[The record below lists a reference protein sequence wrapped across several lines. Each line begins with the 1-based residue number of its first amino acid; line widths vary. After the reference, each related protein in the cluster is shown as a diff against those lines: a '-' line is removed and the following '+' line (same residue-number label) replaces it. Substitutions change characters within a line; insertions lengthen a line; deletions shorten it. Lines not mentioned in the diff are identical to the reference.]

1 MRSSAAGICGA
12 KTAFATLVF
21 AMIPAGAAI
30 ELRARALAFWD
41 VGVRVGMGAGSLME
55 RVMATAGPMS
65 RGFSGGVIGSEA
77 LPVASG
83 NSDFGMLVAG
93 ISTAP
98 KVTGWGWFFGVRTKG
113 TVGKMGVVCGTVD
126 ADASADGLASVGYA
140 AAGSVAE
147 IGGAGRIG
155 SAASIF
161 VATIG

>member
-1 MRSSAAGICGA
+1 M
-12 KTAFATLVF
+12 
-21 AMIPAGAAI
+21 
-30 ELRARALAFWD
+30 W
-41 VGVRVGMGAGSLME
+41 
-55 RVMATAGPMS
+55 

-83 NSDFGMLVAG
+83 NSDFGMLVVG
-93 ISTAP
+93 ISIAP

-161 VATIG
+161 VATIGWVCKIGWAGMTIPAARQDSALTAAAGGLGLSSCAASAARKPGASE